1 MTSEGV
7 WDRQRWKATDGNQ
20 HLMRARTAVPVTT
33 EDKFLGTLR
42 QGGVSRIYRHH
53 RQVVEHAPSGDVGL
67 HFIFDLHRCRGNIS
81 LPRSAGIDVFAGTR
95 KADR

>member
-7 WDRQRWKATDGNQ
+7 RDRQRWKATDGNQ

-53 RQVVEHAPSGDVGL
+53 
-67 HFIFDLHRCRGNIS
+67 
-81 LPRSAGIDVFAGTR
+81 
-95 KADR
+95 